1 MELNSFLKL
10 VEDNKRKI
18 AQDYYEEVKNSD
30 YMKTYHKLD
39 GEKVIKREEATYDYL
54 TAWIKNGAKND
65 ETEKFFCNLGKERF
79 KEGFPLSEL
88 NFALYISKK
97 AFYNFIKSHPEILD
111 NMNKDE
117 IIEFFTLISNYFA
130 LAGFYMVRGY
140 INTLFD
146 KLDLSDRLTREELQ
160 QILIRGAFDEEDLD
174 FSDFVWRHV

>member
-1 MELNSFLKL
+1 
-10 VEDNKRKI
+10 
-18 AQDYYEEVKNSD
+18 
-30 YMKTYHKLD
+30 
-39 GEKVIKREEATYDYL
+39 
-54 TAWIKNGAKND
+54 
-65 ETEKFFCNLGKERF
+65 
-79 KEGFPLSEL
+79 
-88 NFALYISKK
+88 
-97 AFYNFIKSHPEILD
+97 
-111 NMNKDE
+111 MNKDE

>member
-1 MELNSFLKL
+1 MELNNFIQLI
-10 VEDNKRKI
+10 EDNKRKI
-18 AQDYYEEVKNSD
+18 AEDYFEEVKSSE

-39 GEKVIKREEATYDYL
+39 PEKVIKREEATYTYL
-54 TAWIKNGAKND
+54 ASWLINGAKND
-65 ETEKFFCNLGKERF
+65 ETEKFFSNLGNERF
-79 KEGFPLSEL
+79 KEGFPLSEI
-88 NFALYISKK
+88 NYALFISKK
-97 AFYNFIKSHPEILD
+97 AFFNFLKEHPEIID
-111 NMNKDE
+111 NKTKEE
-117 IIEFFTLISNYFA
+117 IIEFFTIISNYFA